1 MARTQCQAFLD
12 LEAVAIGQEG
22 VVLNPHQDRMG
33 IALRLA
39 AGRRIQSA
47 EQRCPKE

>member
-1 MARTQCQAFLD
+1 LI

-22 VVLNPHQDRMG
+22 VVLRPHQDGMG
-33 IALRLA
+33 IALRLP

-47 EQRCPKE
+47 EQRCPKK